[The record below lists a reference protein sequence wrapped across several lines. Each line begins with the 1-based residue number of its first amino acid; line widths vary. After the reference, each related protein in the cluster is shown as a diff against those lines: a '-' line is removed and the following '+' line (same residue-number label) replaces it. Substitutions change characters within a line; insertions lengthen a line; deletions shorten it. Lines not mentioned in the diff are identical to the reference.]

1 MSMKLDKLMD
11 ERTPKKPAD
20 HPVPLTELCK
30 RYERL
35 YTGAVNDVLRE
46 HNLLYQALPHSILPL
61 RDHMV
66 VAGDA
71 FTIKGA
77 PTLEINDDMR
87 IRGEMLEAIPQ
98 NSVVV
103 WDTSGDEQ
111 SAQWGEVM
119 TMTAKRAGCRGA
131 IVDGGVRDT
140 RQVLSQQFPVWV
152 RYRTSSAMMGRF
164 RITGWDIP
172 IKIGDVAIFPGD
184 IVFADIDG
192 ALVVPRALAYDV
204 LTRAEEI
211 VGGEQEIKQWVDDGV
226 SVNDVIERGGYF

>member
-1 MSMKLDKLMD
+1 MPMKLDKLMA
-11 ERTPKKPAD
+11 ERAQQERIP
-20 HPVPLTELCK
+20 HPIPLAELCE

-46 HNLLYQALPHSILPL
+46 HNLLDQALPHNILPL
-61 RDHMV
+61 RENMV

-98 NSVVV
+98 NSVAV
-103 WDTSGDEQ
+103 WDTSGDNT

-140 RQVLSQQFPVWV
+140 RQVLSQQFPIWV

-172 IKIGDVAIFPGD
+172 IKIGEVAIFPGD

-192 ALVVPRALAYDV
+192 ALVVPRNLAHEV

-211 VGGEQEIKQWVDDGV
+211 VGGEQDIKQWVTDGV
-226 SVNDVIERGGYF
+226 SVNDVIKRGGYF

>member
-1 MSMKLDKLMD
+1 MKLDKLLA
-11 ERTPKKPAD
+11 ERSPRD
-20 HPVPLTELCK
+20 LTEHPIPLAQMCE

-35 YTGAVNDVLRE
+35 YSGAINDVLRE
-46 HNLLYQALPHSILPL
+46 HNLLDQALPHNILPL
-61 RDHMV
+61 REDMV

-87 IRGEMLEAIPQ
+87 IRGQMLDAIPQ
-98 NSVVV
+98 NSVAI
-103 WDTSGDEQ
+103 WDTSGDNQ

-164 RITGWDIP
+164 RITGWGIP
-172 IKIGDVAIFPGD
+172 IAIGGVAIFPGD

-192 ALVVPRALAYDV
+192 ALVVPRSLAYEV

-211 VGGEQEIKQWVDDGV
+211 VVGEEDIKQWVNDGV
-226 SVNDVIERGGYF
+226 SVNDVIDRGGYF